1 MKTEDRET
9 QNMQQQQQE
18 RSRRDHLDWLSSME
32 ADLQSHRRS
41 SGCYSAADSSPE
53 VDFAVGSERDDEIP
67 SEALYRSL
75 NLADDPESA
84 SFAADEIADD
94 PPVYRSLSSSMT
106 STMGSMT
113 TDDDDAMA
121 TWLAQP
127 RPPLLRR
134 QNAFADVYS
143 QRASE
148 SWAGALRP

>member
-1 MKTEDRET
+1 M
-9 QNMQQQQQE
+9 QNTQQQQE
-18 RSRRDHLDWLSSME
+18 MHRREHLDWLSSME

-53 VDFAVGSERDDEIP
+53 LDFAVGSAREEDEIP

-75 NLADDPESA
+75 NLADDPEGA
-84 SFAADEIADD
+84 SFAADEIIDD
-94 PPVYRSLSSSMT
+94 PPVYRSLSSSIT
-106 STMGSMT
+106 SNMGSA

-134 QNAFADVYS
+134 QNAFANVYS
-143 QRASE
+143 QQAAD
-148 SWAGALRP
+148 SWGGRRP